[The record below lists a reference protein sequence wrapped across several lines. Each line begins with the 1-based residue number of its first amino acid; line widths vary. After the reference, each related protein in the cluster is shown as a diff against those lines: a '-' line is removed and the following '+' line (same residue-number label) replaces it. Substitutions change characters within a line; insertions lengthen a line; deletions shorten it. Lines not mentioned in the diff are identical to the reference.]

1 VALGQEC
8 GFTTAEHISGTE
20 LADRYFTGRADGL
33 RPSTG
38 EDLLVARI

>member
-1 VALGQEC
+1 MPQGSPMLG
-8 GFTTAEHISGTE
+8 TSRPST

-38 EDLLVARI
+38 EDILLART